1 MRIAELIDREAGGV
15 STHNGVASSRKL
27 VLDELRDGERF
38 VLTTHEHPDG
48 DALGSL
54 AAMQQVLCAM
64 GKDAVSFMAAE
75 EFPLPY
81 EYRFIELPQL
91 VTSVPD
97 DVEERTVVFL
107 DCGNIDRN
115 PADALKHA
123 ARILNIDHHHDNTR
137 FGTVDHVVPEASC
150 TAEVIWDLM
159 RGLGVELTQPI
170 AEALYV
176 GLVTDTGKFMY
187 ENTGSRAHEM
197 AAELIGAGIDVHAIY
212 RRLYEGVP
220 QGKLELLARGLSAV
234 ERFDGGLL
242 TVTQLTREDYAV
254 TGADESYS
262 EGVVDHLR
270 AVEGTAV
277 AGLVRELLS
286 DTASAR
292 RKVSLRATDDR
303 VDVSAIAR
311 ALGGGGHRRAAGLL
325 DRHGVPRARDVPAGP
340 ARPAALTRDGV
351 LLVDKPAGVTS
362 HDVVAAERR
371 KLAEASDGEAG
382 RGTRPQAAPGRSG
395 TRARSTRSRPG
406 CCSCWSGARRA
417 RSAS

>member
-1 MRIAELIDREAGGV
+1 MTT
-15 STHNGVASSRKL
+15 SNGAVSSREQ
-27 VLDELRDGERF
+27 VLEELRDGARF

-54 AAMQQVLCAM
+54 AAMQQLLCSM

-81 EYRFIELPQL
+81 EYRFLELPQL
-91 VTSVPD
+91 VTEVPD
-97 DVEERTVVFL
+97 DVEDRTVISL

-115 PADALKHA
+115 PATELKDA

-137 FGTVDHVVPEASC
+137 FGTVDHVVEQASC

-159 RGLGVELTQPI
+159 RGLGIGLTQPI

-176 GLVTDTGKFMY
+176 GLVTDTGRFMY
-187 ENTGSRAHEM
+187 ENTGSRAHVM

-242 TVTQLTREDYAV
+242 TLTQLTREDYAV

-270 AVEGTAV
+270 SLEGTAV

-286 DTASAR
+286 DSASAR

-311 ALGGGGHRRAAGLL
+311 TLGGGGHRRAAGFSTDLEFAEL
-325 DRHGVPRARDVPAGP
+325 VA
-340 ARPAALTRDGV
+340 V
-351 LLVDKPAGVTS
+351 LRS
-362 HDVVAAERR
+362 Q
-371 KLAEASDGEAG
+371 LAD
-382 RGTRPQAAPGRSG
+382 QL
-395 TRARSTRSRPG
+395 
-406 CCSCWSGARRA
+406 
-417 RSAS
+417 